1 MHFIVPDGLP
11 DPMSW
16 MYEGDDTVHAAA
28 GVAEILGGL
37 GLILPGLTGI
47 RPELAAFAA
56 VGLVIVMK
64 GAIIWHSGRG
74 EAFSIGQNILYTVVL
89 GFIAYGRWKLAPL
102 ARGGQETAV
111 T

>member
-1 MHFIVPDGLP
+1 MF
-11 DPMSW
+11 
-16 MYEGDDTVHAAA
+16 
-28 GVAEILGGL
+28 
-37 GLILPGLTGI
+37 
-47 RPELAAFAA
+47 
-56 VGLVIVMK
+56 

-74 EAFSIGQNILYTVVL
+74 KAFSIGQNILNTVVF